1 MIIEILYPEIASLYG
16 DQGNLDILRQCLL
29 DATFIKTTFASIP
42 AFVSQKVDLILMGPS
57 SEEDQYRII
66 DVLMPYE
73 KDLQRCIQQGTYFLL
88 SGNAMDAF
96 CKYLIDDSG
105 KRHEG
110 IGILDFYVKQN
121 LAHRYNGFIVGTFLD
136 FEIVGHKSQFS
147 MVYGDNSKIPF
158 LTVKRGIGL
167 NPESVLDGI
176 HFHHFYA
183 SSILGPILILN
194 PLFTKYLLKELGA
207 GEIVLPYEDDLMAA
221 YQQRLIEFKNPEIQQ
236 IH

>member
-42 AFVSQKVDLILMGPS
+42 AFVSQKVDLIIMGPS

-73 KDLQRCIQQGTYFLL
+73 KDLQRCIQKGTHFLL

-110 IGILDFYVKQN
+110 IGILDFYVKQD
-121 LAHRYNGFIVGTFLD
+121 LAHRYNGFVVGTFLD

-167 NPESVLDGI
+167 NSESVLDGI